1 MVSKN
6 TTLISV
12 NKATKESLDK
22 LKQHPSLS
30 YNDVIVGLISSYR
43 INNSVETEDSLQQEP
58 LTSEEIKFTEAEA
71 KTDTSTG
78 N

>member
-30 YNDVIVGLISSYR
+30 YNDVIVGLIKSC
-43 INNSVETEDSLQQEP
+43 SLIKPEEMPQQE
-58 LTSEEIKFTEAEA
+58 EIDKGIIN
-71 KTDTSTG
+71 D
-78 N
+78 NIIP

>member
-6 TTLISV
+6 TILISV
-12 NKATKESLDK
+12 HKSTKENLDK
-22 LKQHPSLS
+22 IKIHPSLS
-30 YNDVIVGLISSYR
+30 YNVVIVGLINFWKDNYYSP
-43 INNSVETEDSLQQEP
+43 TP
-58 LTSEEIKFTEAEA
+58 EEIKFTKAED